1 MSAAWEDRPNP
12 TLRRVEMWCAR
23 NWVEAQNAGL
33 AALAGGDSAA
43 YAVWRQDEREW
54 MNAMLIVNRIS
65 LGIEPMA
72 GEFFTADGQDPVQ
85 KRTG

>member
-23 NWVEAQNAGL
+23 WWCESQNSAL
-33 AALAGGDSAA
+33 AALADGDSAA
-43 YAVWRQDEREW
+43 YVVWRQDEREW
-54 MNAMLIVNRIS
+54 MNALLIVNRIS

-72 GEFFTADGQDPVQ
+72 GETFMGAHRGND
-85 KRTG
+85 